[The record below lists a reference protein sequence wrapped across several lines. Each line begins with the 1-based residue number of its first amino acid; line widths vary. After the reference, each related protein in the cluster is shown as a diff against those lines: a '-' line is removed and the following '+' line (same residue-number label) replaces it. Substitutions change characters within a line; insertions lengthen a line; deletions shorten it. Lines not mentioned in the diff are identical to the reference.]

1 MAERSP
7 VRNRFEFVL
16 ARIALGSLAYGPWPL
31 SFMLAWCYAQAL
43 RLAVPKL
50 SRIARQNL
58 EMAGLPGDIASGV
71 WRSIAL
77 HLVVFARMGRID
89 ASNVHE
95 WIRYEGFEHFT
106 RAKAAG
112 KGVLFATLH
121 LGAWELSAFSH
132 ALMAEPMHVVVRPLD
147 NPLLDAFIEA
157 RRASSGNIVLGKK
170 EAARGIFQAL
180 KANRAVGIL
189 VDQNVGLDEG
199 IFVNFFG
206 RKACV
211 SPTFAKLAAR
221 TGAAVIPGYAIWSPG
236 ERKFVLRF
244 DEPVGITGNT
254 FIDTQRIQ
262 NALER
267 AIRAYPDQW
276 LWIHRRW
283 KTRPPGEEPLY

>member
-1 MAERSP
+1 MAQRSP
-7 VRNRFEFVL
+7 VRDRFEYVL
-16 ARIALGSLAYGPWPL
+16 ARMALGSLAYGPWPL
-31 SFMLAWCYAQAL
+31 SFILAWGYAQAL
-43 RLAVPKL
+43 RLAAPKL
-50 SRIARQNL
+50 SRVARRNL
-58 EMAGLPGDIASGV
+58 EMAGLPDGIASGV

-89 ASNVHE
+89 ATNVHE

-106 RAKAAG
+106 KAKAAG

-147 NPLLDAFIEA
+147 NPLLNAFVEA
-157 RRASSGNIVLGKK
+157 RRAASGNVIVGKK
-170 EAARGIFQAL
+170 EAARSVFQAL
-180 KANRAVGIL
+180 KDNRAVGIL
-189 VDQNVGLDEG
+189 VDQNVGMDEG

-221 TGAAVIPGYAIWSPG
+221 TGAAVIPGYAIWSPD